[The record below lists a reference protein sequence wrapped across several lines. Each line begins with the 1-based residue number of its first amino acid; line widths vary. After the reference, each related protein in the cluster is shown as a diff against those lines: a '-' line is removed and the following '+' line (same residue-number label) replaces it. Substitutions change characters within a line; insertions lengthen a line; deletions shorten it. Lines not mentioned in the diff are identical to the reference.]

1 MHDNARQHTAETLCH
16 LNFEV
21 LEHPPYSPDLA
32 PLDYHLFDPLKD
44 TLRGCYFASDQ
55 EVIEVVHAWL
65 ITQPKKFVS
74 EGT

>member
-1 MHDNARQHTAETLCH
+1 MHDTACQHTAETLCH

-44 TLRGCYFASDQ
+44 TLRSCYFASDQ
-55 EVIEVVHAWL
+55 EVIEVVHALL
-65 ITQPKKFVS
+65 ITQPKTFVS